1 MRCLLKIQEEYFT
14 VPVVSTENPCIDPLL
29 HVKVLEG
36 HSEMKSLL
44 SMLTVLLLLTEVV
57 SAAPGEAGYLAF
69 PPFFIAFLL
78 CISLALWSRCDL

>member
-1 MRCLLKIQEEYFT
+1 MEIQEEYFT
-14 VPVVSTENPCIDPLL
+14 VRIVSTDNPCIDPLF

-36 HSEMKSLL
+36 HSEMKISQN
-44 SMLTVLLLLTEVV
+44 MLTVLLLLTEVE

-78 CISLALWSRCDL
+78 CITLALLSRCDL

>member
-1 MRCLLKIQEEYFT
+1 LEIQEEYFT
-14 VPVVSTENPCIDPLL
+14 IPMVSTDSPCIDPLL

-36 HSEMKSLL
+36 HSKMKISL
-44 SMLTVLLLLTEVV
+44 SMLTVLLLLTEVE

-78 CISLALWSRCDL
+78 CITLALLSRCDL